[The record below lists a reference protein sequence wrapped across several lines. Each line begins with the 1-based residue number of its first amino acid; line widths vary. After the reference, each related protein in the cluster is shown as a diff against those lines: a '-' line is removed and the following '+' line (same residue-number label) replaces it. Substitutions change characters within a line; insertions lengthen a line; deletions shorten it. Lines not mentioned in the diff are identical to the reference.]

1 MSSGSYTDNSRS
13 DFERHLASRLVAR
26 CQEEGLNRGAFDVL
40 IRVLSKAIAD
50 VYATSDIQIR
60 SDIET
65 HRGEPHG

>member
-1 MSSGSYTDNSRS
+1 MSRGSYTDHSRA

-26 CQEEGLNRGAFDVL
+26 CQEEGLNNGQFNVL

-65 HRGEPHG
+65 HRNEPHG